1 MYVNSNKLIW
11 VVIIVEIVLIL
22 YKSGMLREFFFFFK
36 VYLIK
41 MKYLDFVLI
50 WIYIFIFCVVEEI
63 IKLEGDI
70 IIGGLFKIFDL
81 KDGVCFNIVDIVF
94 VRDYEVVK
102 WILKKL
108 NVVNYIFGINIGKYL
123 E

>member
-22 YKSGMLREFFFFFK
+22 YKSGMLREFFCFFK

-81 KDGVCFNIVDIVF
+81 KDGVCFNIVDMVF

>member
-1 MYVNSNKLIW
+1 
-11 VVIIVEIVLIL
+11 
-22 YKSGMLREFFFFFK
+22 MLREFFFFFK